1 MTNKIDMEKL
11 KSYVNA
17 YILYEI
23 STHGTD
29 PRGSLPGTLFRTANN
44 EAEGYKYKV
53 YADFQEKKK
62 NVKSY
67 TDLILNTLPGINL
80 TSYHQK
86 NRISNLIKDNGDD
99 QLEEALRELYEGTD
113 DEIAF
118 HHIVDIIGGHFDV
131 LGFLFFLKDNELYM
145 PIRSNLFDE
154 RFKVLGLNSSLSGH
168 CSWSKYQEYNDWLKQ
183 IQIVLC
189 DLINKDITLLDAH
202 SFVWIISGISQ
213 YLEQEI
219 QVVEHKNLGKGTV
232 YGFDGDT
239 MLVHFGDETKKFNKE
254 LAFTKGTLS
263 ILPNDY
269 DVYLNSES
277 IIPEE
282 IDSVKAE
289 SIIEGAKKK
298 ITVNAYERDLKA
310 TRQCKQYYLKKYGR
324 ITCQICGFDFGK
336 VYGSEYDNMIHIHHI
351 RPLST
356 IQQEY
361 ELDPLNDLI
370 PVCPN
375 CHMVLHAK
383 GGTSLEKLK
392 SRFIK

>member
-1 MTNKIDMEKL
+1 MTSKIDIQKL
-11 KSYVNA
+11 KSYANA
-17 YILYEI
+17 YTLYEI
-23 STHGTD
+23 STHETD
-29 PRGSLPGTLFRTANN
+29 PRDSLQGTMFRTANN
-44 EAEGYKYKV
+44 ESEGYKYKI
-53 YADFQEKKK
+53 YADFHEKIK
-62 NVKSY
+62 NADSY

-80 TSYHQK
+80 TSYYQK
-86 NRISNLIKDNGDD
+86 IHISNLINENGTD
-99 QLEEALRELYEGTD
+99 QLEVALKDLYEGSD
-113 DEIAF
+113 DEKAF
-118 HHIVDIIGGHFDV
+118 HQIVNIIGGHFDV

-145 PIRSNLFDE
+145 PIRSSLFDE
-154 RFKVLGLNSSLSGH
+154 RFKLLGLNSSLSGH
-168 CSWSKYQEYNDWLKQ
+168 CSWDKYQEYNDWLKQ

-189 DLINKDITLLDAH
+189 DLINTDITLLDAH

-219 QVVEHKNLGKGTV
+219 QVVYHKTFGQGTV
-232 YGFDGDT
+232 YGFDGDN
-239 MLVHFGDETKKFNKE
+239 MLVHFGNESRIFDKE

-263 ILPNDY
+263 ILPNDF
-269 DVYLNSES
+269 DVYLNSET

-298 ITVNAYERDLKA
+298 ITVNAYERDPKA
-310 TRQCKQYYLKKYGR
+310 ARQCKQYYLKKYGR

-336 VYGSEYDNMIHIHHI
+336 VYGKEYDNMIHIHHI

-383 GGTSLEKLK
+383 GGTSPEKLK
-392 SRFIK
+392 SRFMK